1 MQAGQS
7 CFFLHLDDVRR
18 RGNALGLMRDIAIA
32 AIVGTAAATPGCSP
46 AEPPVVTG
54 DRPPNIVIINADD
67 LGWGDLG
74 SYGHPTIDTP
84 RLDRMAAEG
93 QRWTS
98 FYAQA
103 PVCSPSRAALLTGR
117 LPVRS
122 GMFGRETGLFWPD
135 SLSGLP
141 AEEITLA
148 EALREAGYATA
159 IIGKWHL
166 GHLPEYLPM
175 RHEFDSWFGIPY
187 SNDMDKDLPA
197 GVTSRSAFF
206 EPDIAYWQVPLMRN
220 DEVVERPAEQTTIT
234 RRYTEEAVRFIRDHR
249 GEPFFLYLPHTMP
262 HLPIFASEAF
272 RGRSDA
278 GLYGDVIE
286 EIDWGVGQILDTL
299 DAEGLAD
306 NTLVVFTSDNGPWL
320 SFKTLSGSAGPLRH
334 GKGTT
339 FEGGMRVP
347 AIFWWPNQI
356 APAVIRE
363 IGSAMDLFT
372 TALRVAGLTP
382 PKDRPI
388 DGVDLSLVLFGAGS
402 SPRETMAYYRM
413 GELYAFRQGA
423 YKVHFITEGS
433 YGLGPPRKEHNP
445 PLLFNLNHDPGER
458 FNVAKEQPDI
468 LAEVLSAAE
477 RHRANVTMGEPLFDL
492 RGER

>member
-1 MQAGQS
+1 
-7 CFFLHLDDVRR
+7 
-18 RGNALGLMRDIAIA
+18 
-32 AIVGTAAATPGCSP
+32 
-46 AEPPVVTG
+46 
-54 DRPPNIVIINADD
+54 
-67 LGWGDLG
+67 
-74 SYGHPTIDTP
+74 
-84 RLDRMAAEG
+84 
-93 QRWTS
+93 
-98 FYAQA
+98 
-103 PVCSPSRAALLTGR
+103 
-117 LPVRS
+117 
-122 GMFGRETGLFWPD
+122 MFGRKTGLFWPD
-135 SLSGLP
+135 SLAGLP

-175 RHEFDSWFGIPY
+175 RHGFDSWFGIPY

-206 EPDIAYWQVPLMRN
+206 EPDIAFWQVPLMRN
-220 DEVVERPAEQTTIT
+220 DEVVERPAKQTTIT

-262 HLPIFASEAF
+262 HLPLFASEAF

-423 YKVHFITEGS
+423 YKVHFVTEGS

-458 FNVAKEQPDI
+458 FNVAKDQPDI
-468 LAEVLSAAE
+468 FAEVLSAAE

>member
-1 MQAGQS
+1 
-7 CFFLHLDDVRR
+7 
-18 RGNALGLMRDIAIA
+18 MRNVVIA
-32 AIVGTAAATPGCSP
+32 AIVGAAAAMPGCSP
-46 AEPPVVTG
+46 AELPVVTD

-74 SYGHPTIDTP
+74 SYGHPAIDTP
-84 RLDRMAAEG
+84 RLDRMATEG
-93 QRWTS
+93 QRWTN

-117 LPVRS
+117 LQVRS

-135 SLSGLP
+135 SLAGLP

-175 RHEFDSWFGIPY
+175 RHGFDSWFGIPY
-187 SNDMDKDLPA
+187 SNDMDKDFPD

-206 EPDIAYWQVPLMRN
+206 DPDIAYWQVPLMRD
-220 DEVVERPAEQTTIT
+220 DEVLERPAEQSTIT

-249 GEPFFLYLPHTMP
+249 DEPFFLYLPHTMP
-262 HLPIFASEAF
+262 HLPIFASEEF

-286 EIDWGVGQILDTL
+286 EIDWGVGQVLDTL
-299 DAEGLAD
+299 EAEGLARH
-306 NTLVVFTSDNGPWL
+306 TLVVFTSDNGPWL
-320 SFKTLSGSAGPLRH
+320 SFKTLSGSAGILRH

-347 AIFWWPNQI
+347 AIFWWPETI

-382 PKDRPI
+382 PTDRPI
-388 DGVDLSLVLFGAGS
+388 DGVDLSPVLFGVGS
-402 SPRETMAYYRM
+402 RPRETMAYYRM
-413 GELYAFRQGA
+413 GELYAFRKGA
-423 YKVHFITEGS
+423 YKVHFVTEGS
-433 YGLGPPRKEHNP
+433 YGLGPARKKHDP

-458 FNVAKEQPDI
+458 FNVAKQHPDV
-468 LAEVLSAAE
+468 LAEVLSAAA
-477 RHRANVTMGEPLFDL
+477 RHRASVTMGEPLFDR
-492 RGER
+492 RGGR